1 MLYKGGFHASTYKF
15 GAAFQLKKIKN
26 VNHLLLIDK
35 LSGKI
40 ESLLCFI

>member
-1 MLYKGGFHASTYKF
+1 MQVLTNLELPFN
-15 GAAFQLKKIKN
+15 LKKIKN
-26 VNHLLLIDK
+26 VKHLLLIDK